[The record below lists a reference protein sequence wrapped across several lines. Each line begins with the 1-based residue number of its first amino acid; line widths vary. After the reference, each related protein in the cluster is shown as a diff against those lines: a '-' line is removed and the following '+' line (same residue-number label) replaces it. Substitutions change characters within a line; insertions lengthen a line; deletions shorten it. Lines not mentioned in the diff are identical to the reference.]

1 MKNHEGYPKLRD
13 LARMVP
19 ALTPEQLNAAV
30 RYLERTGT
38 IVIDGDGYIVWS
50 RNETR
55 DSLTLGDV
63 AVFSDEFNKFVN
75 DR

>member
-1 MKNHEGYPKLRD
+1 
-13 LARMVP
+13 MVP

-63 AVFSDEFNKFVN
+63 AVFSEEFNKFVN